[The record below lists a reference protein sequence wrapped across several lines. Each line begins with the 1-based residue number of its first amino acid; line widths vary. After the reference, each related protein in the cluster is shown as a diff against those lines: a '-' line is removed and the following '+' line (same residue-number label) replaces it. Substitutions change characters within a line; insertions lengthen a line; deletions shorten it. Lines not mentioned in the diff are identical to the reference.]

1 MLRYIYLREQQLSSW
16 CFSDQRMI
24 ENVWCWFRLRIYTPL
39 HSPLPAPASSYSEAC
54 RFLAPAPPRTSPGP
68 TPSKWV
74 PQNAKV
80 QSCWSLT
87 IHHSPPQS
95 LLPRP
100 SSAPPPPRLRQ
111 SKVRPFL
118 TTFLNALVKIS
129 KLTTVGWT
137 KPKICCDGSVSLI
150 LWFTIY
156 WVLVNHTICFI
167 QRKPK
172 K

>member
-74 PQNAKV
+74 SQNAKV

-100 SSAPPPPRLRQ
+100 LLRASARARSDPFWLLSSSMHWSKYQ
-111 SKVRPFL
+111 SWQQLDELSQR
-118 TTFLNALVKIS
+118 
-129 KLTTVGWT
+129 
-137 KPKICCDGSVSLI
+137 SVVTDPYL
-150 LWFTIY
+150 
-156 WVLVNHTICFI
+156 
-167 QRKPK
+167 
-172 K
+172 